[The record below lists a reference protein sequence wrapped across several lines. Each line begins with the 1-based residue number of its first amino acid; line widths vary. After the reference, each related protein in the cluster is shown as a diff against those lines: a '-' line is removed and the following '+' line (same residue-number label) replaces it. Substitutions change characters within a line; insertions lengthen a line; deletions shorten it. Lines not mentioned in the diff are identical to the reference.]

1 MLPIGDSNPGR
12 KKKTIEIHKLCSK
25 IPGFQFMILFTW
37 RIRNRD
43 RSLMRYQWAN
53 TSPTKYI
60 QPILNVYS
68 RLCLAYVSR
77 EVGWLDEEGVG
88 GQYRGQPGQ
97 QPQQQMPHQQLSH
110 KQLPAMTGHGSQ
122 HRWDYRLSCGLKLF
136 IKLYIYSYY
145 YLYEWAEEYL

>member
-1 MLPIGDSNPGR
+1 MLQDSRIPVNDLVHMADSKPGQESYALPVSQH
-12 KKKTIEIHKLCSK
+12 IPNK
-25 IPGFQFMILFTW
+25 IYTTNIVCL
-37 RIRNRD
+37 
-43 RSLMRYQWAN
+43 
-53 TSPTKYI
+53 
-60 QPILNVYS
+60 S

-88 GQYRGQPGQ
+88 GQYRGQLGQ

-145 YLYEWAEEYL
+145 YHRF